1 MAASI
6 GAVKQQMQNHSFSP
20 SNKNF
25 YLLRFVFCELIKTLN
40 THTQT
45 HTLWP
50 LPAQGHPRGPPRPK
64 LTPPS
69 HVVGLQSVKLGVSVP
84 TGTGVAPTPA
94 SLPLHPGLE
103 APEGNL
109 GLHPQS
115 SGHILLPRPMSI
127 WCPLRG
133 PAPVTLHQ
141 GAAWIQLA
149 RRNSPALPL
158 SFIPLVLPSRSPRME
173 AILLGLAQARGQPSS
188 WPAPFRAPP
197 NPPQAFLNVHGGR
210 WVPEK
215 DCPATSRLEGRTRP
229 GPSPSPEG
237 LPSDTAGSGGS

>member
-1 MAASI
+1 M
-6 GAVKQQMQNHSFSP
+6 KQQMQNHSFSP

-50 LPAQGHPRGPPRPK
+50 LPAQGHPRGPSQLK

-115 SGHILLPRPMSI
+115 SLSQ
-127 WCPLRG
+127 
-133 PAPVTLHQ
+133 VT
-141 GAAWIQLA
+141 
-149 RRNSPALPL
+149 S
-158 SFIPLVLPSRSPRME
+158 SFPSHVHLVSPSR
-173 AILLGLAQARGQPSS
+173 PS
-188 WPAPFRAPP
+188 
-197 NPPQAFLNVHGGR
+197 
-210 WVPEK
+210 
-215 DCPATSRLEGRTRP
+215 T
-229 GPSPSPEG
+229 
-237 LPSDTAGSGGS
+237 SDTSSGSSLDSAGQEEFSSTSIVLHSPGAPLQVT